1 MLRSNRSEPRGYLG
15 QGLVPGD
22 LDPPGLR
29 IGPRPWALEW
39 PGETARAARQLRGR
53 SALGAKRPARRMAG
67 QGFDADQAAVLD
79 GIDGA
84 ASRSAQ
90 RAIAGDAAIEE
101 FVVSVAG
108 LPSKQR

>member
-1 MLRSNRSEPRGYLG
+1 
-15 QGLVPGD
+15 
-22 LDPPGLR
+22 
-29 IGPRPWALEW
+29 
-39 PGETARAARQLRGR
+39 
-53 SALGAKRPARRMAG
+53 MAG